1 MMIQIIQN
9 FCHRA
14 ASGIFCENGLN
25 IIFVIA
31 KKHCPEHDQHGIQE
45 GVAVFFMPEIF
56 DIKIFQHITDADI
69 IKSMENQIIPLS
81 FTIKYVCKKMGKC
94 AVGSQRLEKSGLKS
108 RATDQDIKSE
118 TVVKNSDTV
127 RGMRR
132 YDADIS
138 GMEFMSHSL
147 DCCMG
152 SSVIYADNFK
162 KLMLMIKYRCIPVM
176 L

>member
-1 MMIQIIQN
+1 M
-9 FCHRA
+9 
-14 ASGIFCENGLN
+14 
-25 IIFVIA
+25 IA

-56 DIKIFQHITDADI
+56 DIKIFQHITDVDI

-118 TVVKNSDTV
+118 TVIKNSDTV

-152 SSVIYADNFK
+152 SSVIYADDFK